1 MKKLFMAFL
10 AVATI
15 AMVGC
20 KKDEPTPTPTPTPGP
35 DDPTAEIPDIPA
47 PAADKMIL
55 LVNVAKDINICN
67 TIAMRGAMTNYATDA
82 PILFEKVE
90 GYDTWYKA
98 EMPAYTNAD
107 FFHCKL
113 MIAAEDG
120 TASYDNEG
128 TAGQYE
134 LLNGAD
140 EYLLIDDDFGTENC
154 LSTLN
159 DVEVGGKILCV
170 AIKAFKG
177 NPCVAKI
184 AYKITL
190 KMAYAGDEYAPA
202 VTGSFNSWAA
212 AEPMKKVS
220 DTEWNVEVEAQ
231 AGNEFKFQ
239 STEGDWKNE
248 IQVYDAETDT
258 WAKMDNITLTEDKN
272 PVFDFTDAAKY
283 RWSKAA
289 APEPFV
295 IENHV
300 FSLIGDA
307 VGGWTAANDVNFTYG
322 DDQGDFYV
330 CEIGN
335 LAMGAGAF
343 KIRENGGWD
352 VNFGWG
358 AFEILGDVDNFEEA
372 AADGNVNC
380 KAAQT
385 YTKITF
391 KFKWDGHETTDRSVT
406 FTT

>member
-20 KKDEPTPTPTPTPGP
+20 KKDDPTPTPTPTPGGGG
-35 DDPTAEIPDIPA
+35 DDPASEIPDIPA

-67 TIAMRGAMTNYATDA
+67 TIAMRGAMTNYGTDA

-90 GYDTWYKA
+90 DYDNWYKA

-128 TAGQYE
+128 AAGQYE

-140 EYLLIDDDFGTENC
+140 EYLLIDDDFGEANC
-154 LSTLN
+154 LSMLN

-170 AIKAFKG
+170 AIKGFKG
-177 NPCVAKI
+177 NPCVAKTT
-184 AYKITL
+184 YKITL

-212 AEPMKKVS
+212 AEPMNKVS

-239 STEGDWKNE
+239 STQGDWKNE
-248 IQVYDAETDT
+248 IQVYDEENSE
-258 WAKMDNITLTEDKN
+258 WKKMDNIKLDENLN
-272 PVFDFTDAAKY
+272 PVFDFTDPAKY
-283 RWSKAA
+283 RWSKSVVKPVPAGNGK
-289 APEPFV
+289 FTIKV
-295 IENHV
+295 TNRTYTT
-300 FSLIGDA
+300 GDKCI
-307 VGGWTAANDVNFTYG
+307 FTG
-322 DDQGDFYV
+322 
-330 CEIGN
+330 
-335 LAMGAGAF
+335 
-343 KIRENGGWD
+343 
-352 VNFGWG
+352 
-358 AFEILGDVDNFEEA
+358 NFETESWGDSKREMTYV
-372 AADGNVNC
+372 AADGVWTWEGDYP
-380 KAAQT
+380 ADFE
-385 YTKITF
+385 F
-391 KFKWDGHETTDRSVT
+391 KVIYNDKWATGDNAKLYYEDEGGMEVLKGFTHE
-406 FTT
+406 FEIAE